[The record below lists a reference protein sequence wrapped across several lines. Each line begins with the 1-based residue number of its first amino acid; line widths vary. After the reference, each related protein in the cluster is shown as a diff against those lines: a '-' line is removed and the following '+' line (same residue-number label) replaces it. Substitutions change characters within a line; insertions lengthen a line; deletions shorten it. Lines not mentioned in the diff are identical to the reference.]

1 MSHRSFSITPIPPF
15 RLDLT
20 VWALRRRPENAVDRW
35 DGKTYRRVLMIDG
48 KAVEVAVHQNGGPE
62 SPRLKVEL
70 LGPHLTVRQV
80 ESARALLERMLG
92 AHKDLKVFYKLATC
106 DPRLQ
111 PLVEEFRGLK
121 PPQFPTVFEAVVN
134 GIACQ
139 QLSLLVGILLLSR
152 LAHWAGV
159 MLVNAVGA
167 AHAFP
172 GASDL
177 AGMKALSLKSLGFS
191 ANKSQ
196 TLLDIS
202 SAIRDRRLNLQSLGE
217 LDNQLALERLVE
229 LKGVGRWT
237 AEYVLLRGL
246 GRFDIFPGDDV
257 GARNNLARFLHKKKP
272 LDYDGVHRAVAGWQP
287 YAGFVYFH
295 LLLARMKKAG
305 WRCSHHAQCATSH
318 DFMLVPYE
326 KRVEEIYCRTVK
338 TKLHKTVMNLNGMEK
353 WNEKHN
359 GNERTTYRSTC
370 PLQTHSKWHFGR
382 TIEVG
387 LSSGRPPRLRTI

>member
-1 MSHRSFSITPIPPF
+1 MPIPPF

-35 DGKTYRRVLMIDG
+35 DGKTYRRTLMIDR
-48 KAVEVAVHQNGGPE
+48 KAVELAVHQRG
-62 SPRLKVEL
+62 RLEAPQLEVDL
-70 LGPHLTVRQV
+70 SGSHLAVQQE
-80 ESARALLERMLG
+80 ESARASLERMLG
-92 AHKDLKVFYKLATC
+92 AQKDLKAFYKLVSC

-121 PPQFPTVFEAVVN
+121 PPQFPTVFESVVN

-152 LAHWAGV
+152 LAQRACV
-159 MLVNAVGA
+159 TPAKAMDA

-172 GASDL
+172 DAADL
-177 AGMKALSLKSLGFS
+177 AEMKASSLKSLGFS

-196 TLLDIS
+196 ALLDIS
-202 SAIRDRRLNLQSLGE
+202 SAIRDRRLNLESLVQ
-217 LDNQLALERLVE
+217 LDNQVAIERLVN

-246 GRFDIFPGDDV
+246 GRLDIFPGDDV
-257 GARNNLARFLHKKKP
+257 GARKKLAQFLRKEKP

-295 LLLARMKKAG
+295 LLLARIKKAG
-305 WRCSHHAQCATSH
+305 WLCSHHAQCATSH
-318 DFMLVPYE
+318 DFMLVP
-326 KRVEEIYCRTVK
+326 
-338 TKLHKTVMNLNGMEK
+338 
-353 WNEKHN
+353 
-359 GNERTTYRSTC
+359 
-370 PLQTHSKWHFGR
+370 
-382 TIEVG
+382 
-387 LSSGRPPRLRTI
+387 